1 MTVPQPDPLQIF
13 EDEKSERIAAY
24 PQDADWQAQS
34 RAWMRRAFE
43 QKYMYNFSWMGR
55 PIIQTPVDMMA
66 MQELIWQ
73 VKPQVIVE
81 TGVAHGGSLLFY
93 ASLLELLGDGEV
105 IGIDIDIRAHNRKA
119 IDEHPMSK
127 RVHLIQGS
135 STSSDVIGQVHAR
148 VAGKQ
153 RVMVCLDSNHTEAHV
168 LAELNAYAALVTKDS
183 YLVVFD
189 SIIEELPA
197 GFFADRPWDVGD
209 SPRSALRKWLPMHPE
224 FIVDSEF
231 ENKLL
236 LTVCTGGFIKR
247 MAD

>member
-1 MTVPQPDPLQIF
+1 MSSTPQEPIQAF
-13 EDEKSERIAAY
+13 EQEKAERIASY

-34 RAWMRRAFE
+34 RAWLRRAFE

-73 VKPQVIVE
+73 VKPQVIIE

-93 ASLLELLGDGEV
+93 ASLLELLGEGEV
-105 IGIDIDIRAHNRKA
+105 IGIDIDIRAHNRAA
-119 IDEHPMSK
+119 IEAHPMSK
-127 RVHLIQGS
+127 RLHLIQGS
-135 STSSDVIGQVHAR
+135 STAPEVVEQVHAR

-168 LAELNAYAALVTKDS
+168 LAELEAYSSLVTPGS

-189 SIIEELPA
+189 SLVEDLPP

-209 SPRSALRKWLPMHPE
+209 NPKTAVRKWLPAHPQ
-224 FIVDSEF
+224 FAIDRDF

-236 LTVCTGGFIKR
+236 LTVCPDGFLKR
-247 MAD
+247 LD